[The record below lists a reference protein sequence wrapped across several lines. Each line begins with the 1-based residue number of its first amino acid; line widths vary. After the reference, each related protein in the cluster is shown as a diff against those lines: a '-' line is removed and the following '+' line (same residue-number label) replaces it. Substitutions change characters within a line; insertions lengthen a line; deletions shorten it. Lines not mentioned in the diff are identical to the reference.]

1 MINIERI
8 RYIITTKNEQ
18 KIFCGLAK
26 HYQFKPIDDIGDTA
40 IKTYVSEKKA
50 KSSFLSSW
58 YDSKPEDFDENGKYK
73 IIKVK
78 ENIESSI

>member
-8 RYIITTKNEQ
+8 RYIIRTKDEQ

-26 HYQFKPIDDIGDTA
+26 HYQFKSIDDIGDIA

-58 YDSKPEDFDENGKYK
+58 YDSKPEDFDKNGKYK

-78 ENIESSI
+78 ESIITDI

>member
-1 MINIERI
+1 MKIERI
-8 RYIITTKNEQ
+8 RYVVITTDEQ
-18 KIFCGLAK
+18 QIFCGLAK

-58 YDSKPEDFDENGKYK
+58 YGSKSEDFEENGRYK

-78 ENIESSI
+78 EVIESSI

>member
-1 MINIERI
+1 MKIERI
-8 RYIITTKNEQ
+8 RYVVVTADEQ
-18 KIFCGLAK
+18 QIFCGLAK

-58 YDSKPEDFDENGKYK
+58 HGSKAEDFEENGKYK
-73 IIKVK
+73 ILKVK
-78 ENIESSI
+78 ESLSL